1 MAPSGSSILS
11 TEQQIQSIWSLGGLT
26 KRQLATKVWNGI
38 NDDNLL
44 GRASE
49 LAYNFILAIF
59 PMLLF
64 LLALFGVFAS
74 RGTLLRGNLLFY
86 LSQAL
91 PPSAF
96 QLLNKTITE
105 VTQNTGSAKLTFGI
119 FFAVWAAAVGMRSMM
134 STLNGAYQVRDSR
147 SLLKFR
153 AIAVGLTVAISILVL
168 AAVWVVRGGE
178 QGAKFAGDLVQ
189 LQQE

>member
-26 KRQLATKVWNGI
+26 KRQFATKVWNGI

-64 LLALFGVFAS
+64 LLALFGLFAS
-74 RGTLLRGNLLFY
+74 RGTLLRGNLWFY
-86 LSQAL
+86 LSQAW

-96 QLLNKTITE
+96 LLLNMTILE
-105 VTQNTGSAKLTFGI
+105 VSHHSVRSTRTFG
-119 FFAVWAAAVGMRSMM
+119 
-134 STLNGAYQVRDSR
+134 
-147 SLLKFR
+147 LL
-153 AIAVGLTVAISILVL
+153 VAL
-168 AAVWVVRGGE
+168 
-178 QGAKFAGDLVQ
+178 
-189 LQQE
+189 

>member
-1 MAPSGSSILS
+1 TSHT
-11 TEQQIQSIWSLGGLT
+11 TEQQIQSIWSVRGLT
-26 KRQLATKVWNGI
+26 KRQFATEVWNGI

-44 GRASE
+44 GPASE
-49 LAYNFILAIF
+49 LAYNFLLAIF

-64 LLALFGVFAS
+64 LLALFGLFAS

-91 PPSAF
+91 PPSSF

-119 FFAVWAAAVGMRSMM
+119 FFALWAAAGGMTSMM

-147 SLLKFR
+147 SFVTFR
-153 AIAVGLTVAISILVL
+153 AIAVGLPVAS
-168 AAVWVVRGGE
+168 
-178 QGAKFAGDLVQ
+178 
-189 LQQE
+189 

>member
-1 MAPSGSSILS
+1 MNGAQTTRHVDSRIKSYAAAMAPSGPSKLS

-64 LLALFGVFAS
+64 LLALLGMFAS
-74 RGTLLRGNLLFY
+74 RATVLKSNLLTY
-86 LSQAL
+86 LSQVL
-91 PPSAF
+91 PPAAF
-96 QLLNKTITE
+96 QVITHTLNE
-105 VTQNTGSAKLTFGI
+105 V
-119 FFAVWAAAVGMRSMM
+119 MRS
-134 STLNGAYQVRDSR
+134 A
-147 SLLKFR
+147 
-153 AIAVGLTVAISILVL
+153 
-168 AAVWVVRGGE
+168 
-178 QGAKFAGDLVQ
+178 
-189 LQQE
+189 

>member
-26 KRQLATKVWNGI
+26 KRQFATKVWNGI

-64 LLALFGVFAS
+64 LLALFGLFAS
-74 RGTLLRGNLLFY
+74 RGTLLRGNLVCC

-91 PPSAF
+91 PPAAF
-96 QLLNKTITE
+96 HLRCKAITE
-105 VTQNTGSAKLTFGI
+105 RTRSHGSA
-119 FFAVWAAAVGMRSMM
+119 
-134 STLNGAYQVRDSR
+134 D
-147 SLLKFR
+147 
-153 AIAVGLTVAISILVL
+153 
-168 AAVWVVRGGE
+168 
-178 QGAKFAGDLVQ
+178 
-189 LQQE
+189 

>member
-26 KRQLATKVWNGI
+26 KRQFATKVWNGI

-64 LLALFGVFAS
+64 LLALFGLFAS

-119 FFAVWAAAVGMRSMM
+119 FFGVVGR
-134 STLNGAYQVRDSR
+134 
-147 SLLKFR
+147 
-153 AIAVGLTVAISILVL
+153 
-168 AAVWVVRGGE
+168 RGWNDVDDVD
-178 QGAKFAGDLVQ
+178 AR
-189 LQQE
+189 